1 MYYIYIYVDDYI
13 MYIYIYVF
21 TIVYLV
27 DSFFLHNGTRYRH
40 MTTNVYIYIYMYIYI
55 LYIYIYTCP
64 HAYVFFHHV
73 TSRWS
78 PLSEH
83 PTGYQR
89 LQLTQ
94 DPLKIIGKMRNIHL

>member
-1 MYYIYIYVDDYI
+1 

-21 TIVYLV
+21 TIVDLV

-40 MTTNVYIYIYMYIYI
+40 MTTHVYIH
-55 LYIYIYTCP
+55 IYIYTCP
-64 HAYVFFHHV
+64 HAYVFFHQV

-83 PTGYQR
+83 P
-89 LQLTQ
+89 
-94 DPLKIIGKMRNIHL
+94 